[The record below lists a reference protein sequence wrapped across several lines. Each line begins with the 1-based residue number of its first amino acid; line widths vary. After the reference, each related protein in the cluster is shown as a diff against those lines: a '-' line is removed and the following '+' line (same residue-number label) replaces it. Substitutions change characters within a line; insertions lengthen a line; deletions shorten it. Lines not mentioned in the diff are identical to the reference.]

1 MRQLL
6 AWRLQANALGG
17 LDPQTRKLLRQAS
30 ARSAAEPQLASGAVI
45 SREWQGRRYDV
56 RSVAEGY
63 AYDGATYRSLSAVA
77 RAITGVRWNGPRF
90 FGLRKEDEA

>member
-6 AWRLQANALGG
+6 AWRLQADKLGG
-17 LDPQTRKLLRQAS
+17 LDPQTRKLMRQNA
-30 ARSAAEPQLASGAVI
+30 ARAITEPKLAQGVVI

-56 RSVAEGY
+56 RSVDGGY
-63 AYDGATYRSLSAVA
+63 AYAGADYRSLSAVA

-90 FGLRKEDEA
+90 FGLRREGEE